1 MGGIG
6 ERTSNSAVDIIIS
19 GPAVLVDTVTA
30 DPVDTILLSDP
41 VSDPINS
48 VQQSIITTVVIET
61 HAHAYAQDP

>member
-48 VQQSIITTVVIET
+48 VQQSIITTGEIET
-61 HAHAYAQDP
+61 HAHA

>member
-6 ERTSNSAVDIIIS
+6 ERTSNSAVHIIIS
-19 GPAVLVDTVTA
+19 GPAALVDTVTA

-48 VQQSIITTVVIET
+48 VQQSIITRLW
-61 HAHAYAQDP
+61 